1 MDAFTQP
8 SPTLLQAILDD
19 SAARHKHLC
28 PRQVLGA
35 RLGLAGLLALGLP
48 NVYDERFD
56 NGRKHLLT
64 IVETDGCAAD
74 GISAATDCY
83 VGRRTM
89 RVLDFGK
96 VAATLVDT
104 RTGTA
109 VRVSPQLET
118 RSAAGRYA
126 PLARSR
132 WHSYLEAYQIMPDAE
147 LVRVQPV
154 ELTQT
159 LAEIIS
165 RPNLRVACAVCGEEI
180 INEREVVVNGRSL
193 CRSCAGD
200 AYYRV

>member
-1 MDAFTQP
+1 MT
-8 SPTLLQAILDD
+8 S
-19 SAARHKHLC
+19 
-28 PRQVLGA
+28 
-35 RLGLAGLLALGLP
+35 GLITAV
-48 NVYDERFD
+48 NTS
-56 NGRKHLLT
+56 LT

-74 GISAATDCY
+74 GVSAATDCF

-118 RSAAGRYA
+118 RAAARRYA
-126 PLARSR
+126 PMARSR

-147 LVRVQPV
+147 LLRVQPV

-159 LAEIIS
+159 LAQIIS

-180 INEREVVVNGRSL
+180 INEREVAVDGRFL

-200 AYYRV
+200 GYYQV